1 VARGRSSTCS
11 LTTAVRLSA
20 IAFEQRLLAHMG
32 KPVGVLVRTA
42 DELAAVRDGN
52 PFPAALGKFTV
63 AIFLDE
69 QPPARQHLALMRHAV
84 MRR

>member
-1 VARGRSSTCS
+1 
-11 LTTAVRLSA
+11 
-20 IAFEQRLLAHMG
+20 MG

-52 PFPAALGKFTV
+52 PFPPAPGKFTV

-69 QPPARQHLALMRHAV
+69 QPPARQHLALFCRANSAEQCRLSTVDRPTHAQCEFFAF
-84 MRR
+84 

>member
-1 VARGRSSTCS
+1 MARGRSSTCS

-42 DELAAVRDGN
+42 DELPAVRDGN
-52 PFPAALGKFTV
+52 PFLAAPEKIHRRDLSRRAGTRSS
-63 AIFLDE
+63 A
-69 QPPARQHLALMRHAV
+69 PLMRHAV

>member
-1 VARGRSSTCS
+1 VA
-11 LTTAVRLSA
+11 RLSA
-20 IAFEQRLLAHMG
+20 IAFEQRVLAYMG

-52 PFPAALGKFTV
+52 PFPAAPGKFTV

-69 QPPARQHLALMRHAV
+69 QPPARQHLTLMRHAV